1 MSVQDFFSSLLG
13 AVTTIN
19 LIWLAVSR
27 VDLAWSGLL
36 PVVALVLVLG
46 LLHIVT
52 RHRFAAR
59 DDRSYW
65 RVLRPLLLEDL
76 SHYPNF
82 QQPPGVYHP
91 GASSGAARAGRGDP
105 VASGGTAGAGDLS
118 VLPHRGGD
126 RAMRR

>member
-36 PVVALVLVLG
+36 PVVALGLVLG

-76 SHYPNF
+76 SHYPDF
-82 QQPPGVYHP
+82 QQPPGVYHLAHLQALRAP
-91 GASSGAARAGRGDP
+91 GRGSCYAAHSGAAAPLRRSRP
-105 VASGGTAGAGDLS
+105 
-118 VLPHRGGD
+118 
-126 RAMRR
+126 MRR